1 MSASAYV
8 EGGDGS
14 SGVDVGSLEFL
25 KWRSAQIAVTRRPAC
40 VALAAICLLPIPVY
54 YGAGGGGGTSLER
67 LVGFESFGHSGSL
80 ALCVSQAAFFLLVA
94 YLSDSDRSLNRKR
107 LQHYFASF
115 LVALTLQ
122 FSVVLC
128 PSCLLAIAAA
138 PTPHG
143 VAHAAALFAI
153 SCFLID
159 PSLRSALPAAATA
172 LASNACVMAYAPRE
186 TAVYTNFMSAP
197 PAPHM
202 PLQFAHHTCFRM
214 WIILVI
220 AVALVQVM
228 FNSFLPP
235 QPHNLPRTLAQR
247 YAPSSTP
254 PSPGAVPQVRRDVAS
269 QVIHNSFSSDLLQNS
284 ARNIR
289 LFLKHELIF
298 QLPRAI
304 ISCFPALF
312 AFQNQVLSLHISL
325 LPQAAPLHP
334 VFYIFL
340 PPLTSFRPL

>member
-107 LQHYFASF
+107 LQHYFASSV
-115 LVALTLQ
+115 VALTLQ

-128 PSCLLAIAAA
+128 PSCLLAFAAA

-202 PLQFAHHTCFRM
+202 PLQFAHHTFSHVDYSRHCGRPC
-214 WIILVI
+214 
-220 AVALVQVM
+220 AGYVQ
-228 FNSFLPP
+228 
-235 QPHNLPRTLAQR
+235 
-247 YAPSSTP
+247 
-254 PSPGAVPQVRRDVAS
+254 
-269 QVIHNSFSSDLLQNS
+269 
-284 ARNIR
+284 
-289 LFLKHELIF
+289 
-298 QLPRAI
+298 
-304 ISCFPALF
+304 
-312 AFQNQVLSLHISL
+312 
-325 LPQAAPLHP
+325 
-334 VFYIFL
+334 
-340 PPLTSFRPL
+340 